1 MDGEKIIKYLTKRIG
16 QIAKKY
22 DFIYVIIYG
31 SLVEGRYVEGESDI
45 DIAIKIKNAPRGG
58 KNIFKLLANLVS
70 DIGIDNI
77 DIIILNNCD
86 PIIRFEV
93 LINGVLIYCIDEEE
107 YYSDVIKSLKWYD
120 DWRYIEK
127 SFMEREL
134 KWVKS

>member
-1 MDGEKIIKYLTKRIG
+1 M
-16 QIAKKY
+16 
-22 DFIYVIIYG
+22 
-31 SLVEGRYVEGESDI
+31 
-45 DIAIKIKNAPRGG
+45 
-58 KNIFKLLANLVS
+58 
-70 DIGIDNI
+70 
-77 DIIILNNCD
+77 NNCD

-93 LINGVLIYCIDEEE
+93 LTNGVLIYCIDEEE

>member
-45 DIAIKIKNAPRGG
+45 DIAIKIKNIPRGG